1 MQYFISKYVQPFLV
15 VAFISVF
22 FFSCKEEDSPLP
34 PQEDHFKAEGIV
46 FMESGII
53 IADIFRG
60 VTNDTLFAP
69 KGGMT
74 TGIDVKFYD
83 GNKNVINP
91 PDKSKQKLSWE
102 FVNNTLASVWQH
114 PGDEGGYE
122 FHLKGLAVGTT
133 QMEFFVMHEG
143 HADFRSG
150 KITVVVRDDSTAHGE
165 PVGLKLYDEASD
177 SLLLTVQASGTVTGS
192 INLPATTD
200 TTDHMVI
207 KFFDSNGVE
216 FQPDAT
222 EHSVTITVINNAIA
236 GITGLDPNEPYAFK
250 VFGKTSGS
258 TVFKIELKHLGTVEK
273 TFSNIPVNVP

>member
-1 MQYFISKYVQPFLV
+1 MQYFVKKYVQLFLI
-15 VAFISVF
+15 ISVLSITF
-22 FFSCKEEDSPLP
+22 YSCKKEDEPLP

-46 FMESGII
+46 FMQSGII

-74 TGIDVKFYD
+74 SGIDVKFYD
-83 GNKNVINP
+83 ANKNIINP
-91 PDKSKQKLSWE
+91 PDKNKQKLAWE
-102 FVNNTLASVWQH
+102 FENNSIASVWQH

-122 FHLKGLAVGTT
+122 FHLKGLAVGSTK
-133 QMEFFVMHEG
+133 MEFFIMHEG

-150 KITVVVRDDSTAHGE
+150 KITVVVKDDSAAHGE
-165 PVGLKLYDEASD
+165 AVGLKLYAEEND
-177 SLLLTVQASGTVTGS
+177 SLLVTVQPTGVVVGS

-200 TTDHMVI
+200 TTDHIVI
-207 KFFDSNGVE
+207 KFFDDNGVE

-236 GITGLDPNEPYAFK
+236 DITGLDPNEPYAFK
-250 VFGKTSGS
+250 IFGKASGS
-258 TVFKIELKHLGTVEK
+258 TIFKIELKHLGVIEK
-273 TFSNIPVNVP
+273 TFSNIPIYVP

>member
-1 MQYFISKYVQPFLV
+1 MQYFVKKYLFTIILIGFVS
-15 VAFISVF
+15 IT
-22 FFSCKEEDSPLP
+22 FFSCKEEDAPLP

-60 VTNDTLFAP
+60 VTDDTLFAP

-74 TGIDVKFYD
+74 GGIDVKFYD
-83 GNKNVINP
+83 ANKNIINP
-91 PDKSKQKLSWE
+91 PDKNKQKLSWE
-102 FVNNTLASVWQH
+102 FVNYTIASVWQH

-150 KITVVVRDDSTAHGE
+150 KITVVVREDSTAHGE
-165 PVGLKLYDEASD
+165 PVGLKLYDEESD
-177 SLLLTVQASGTVTGS
+177 SLLVTVQENGVVTGS
-192 INLPATTD
+192 IILPATTD

-207 KFFDSNGVE
+207 KFFDTNGVE
-216 FQPDAT
+216 FQPDET

-236 GITGLDPNEPYAFK
+236 GVTGLDPMEPYAFK
-250 VFGKTSGS
+250 IYGKTSGS
-258 TVFKIELKHLGTVEK
+258 TVFKIELKHLGVVEK
-273 TFSNIPVNVP
+273 TFSNIHIVVP

>member
-1 MQYFISKYVQPFLV
+1 MKKYIQSIFVI
-15 VAFISVF
+15 AFISVIY
-22 FFSCKEEDSPLP
+22 FSCKEEDSPLP
-34 PQEDHFKAEGIV
+34 TQEDHFKAEGIV
-46 FMESGII
+46 FQESGII

-60 VTNDTLFAP
+60 VTDDTLFAP

-91 PDKSKQKLSWE
+91 PDKNKQKLAWE
-102 FVNNTLASVWQH
+102 FVNNSLASVWQH

-133 QMEFFVMHEG
+133 QMEFFIMHEG

-150 KITVVVRDDSTAHGE
+150 KIIVVVRDDSTAHGE
-165 PVGLKLYDEASD
+165 PVGLKLYDEESD
-177 SLLLTVQASGTVTGS
+177 SLLLTVQQNGTVTGS

-200 TTDHMVI
+200 TTDHIVI
-207 KFFDSNGVE
+207 KFFDANSVE

-222 EHSVTITVINNAIA
+222 EHSVNIILINSAIA

-250 VFGKTSGS
+250 VFGKTAGN
-258 TVFKIELKHLGTVEK
+258 TTLKIELKHLGTVEK
-273 TFSNIPVNVP
+273 TFSNIPVDVP

>member
-1 MQYFISKYVQPFLV
+1 MQYFIKKYIHSFLLIAFLSV
-15 VAFISVF
+15 V
-22 FFSCKEEDSPLP
+22 FFSCKEEDAPLP

-46 FMESGII
+46 FMQSGII

-60 VTNDTLFAP
+60 VTDDTLFAP

-74 TGIDVKFYD
+74 SGIDVKFYD
-83 GNKNVINP
+83 GNKNIINA
-91 PDKSKQKLSWE
+91 PDKNKQKLSWE
-102 FVNNTLASVWQH
+102 FINNTLASVWQH

-165 PVGLKLYDEASD
+165 PVGLKLYDEESD
-177 SLLLTVQASGTVTGS
+177 SLLVTVQANGVVIGS

-200 TTDHMVI
+200 TTDHIEI
-207 KFFDSNGVE
+207 KFFDDNGTE

-222 EHSVTITVINNAIA
+222 EHSVMITVTNSTIA

-250 VFGKTSGS
+250 VYGKTFGS
-258 TVFKIELKHLGTVEK
+258 TIFKIELKHMGTVEK
-273 TFSNIPVNVP
+273 TFSNIPINVP